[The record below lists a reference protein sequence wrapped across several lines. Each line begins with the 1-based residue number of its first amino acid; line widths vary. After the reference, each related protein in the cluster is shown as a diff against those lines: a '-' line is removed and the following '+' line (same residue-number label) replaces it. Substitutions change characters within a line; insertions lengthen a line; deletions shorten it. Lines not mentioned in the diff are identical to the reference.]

1 MSRLL
6 LTIASVFIM
15 GLTHCKKADTAESAL
30 EKEGLSSKNGEEMM
44 GILATTTF
52 NVTPATALN
61 STFWNN
67 VKTALTTGPV
77 DVIFADGNYPQ
88 SATLTLSS
96 IGDST
101 NLLTLKTAVTE
112 GGAVFSGT
120 VSNLMYLNT
129 CKNIKLLRLKFTGG
143 ATGYGLRISNSQD
156 VTVEKCFFVDLPDV
170 GYGALGVHYPLT
182 NRVVVKYCTFENVG
196 YDSHAHMIY
205 GAYGIQRLSVVSN
218 TFKNCS
224 GAFVRFRGDLSDKG
238 VVYDNDFISTG
249 TYLTGLNPVF
259 IEIPVFNDVNPGD
272 EKMGT
277 NFMITKN
284 SFSYGT
290 VGNQSTRF
298 NVVFH
303 SSGYNPPGRNY
314 LISAADGALLST
326 GTVLQK
332 RTVMSGQLGLD
343 GDSIHFGGNTNTNVQ
358 YNVVYRCWNA
368 YGSAGPWTG
377 VASIGTAV
385 NASGLATTEAAAIGY
400 YP

>member
-1 MSRLL
+1 MRRLL

-15 GLTHCKKADTAESAL
+15 GLTYCKKADPGASAL
-30 EKEGLSSKNGEEMM
+30 ERRSLSSKNNAGMM
-44 GILATTTF
+44 GILTTTTF
-52 NVTPATALN
+52 NVTPATVLN

-67 VKTALTTGPV
+67 VNTALTTGPV
-77 DVIFADGNYPQ
+77 DVVFADGNYPQ

-120 VSNLMYLNT
+120 LSNLMSFNN
-129 CKNIKLLRLKFTGG
+129 CKNIKLLRLKFTGS
-143 ATGYGLRISNSQD
+143 AKGYGLRIWNSQD
-156 VTVEKCFFVDLPDV
+156 VTIEKCFFVDLPDV
-170 GYGALGVHYPLT
+170 KYGALGVHYPLS
-182 NRVVVKYCTFENVG
+182 NRVVVKYCKFENVG
-196 YDSHAHMIY
+196 YDSGQHMIY
-205 GAYGIQRLSVVSN
+205 GAYGVQRLSVVSN

-224 GAFVRFRGDLSDKG
+224 GSFVRFRGDLSDKG
-238 VVYDNDFISTG
+238 VVYNNDFISTG

-284 SFSYGT
+284 RFSYGT
-290 VGNQSTRF
+290 VGNQTTRY

-303 SSGYNPPGRNY
+303 SSGFNPPGRNY
-314 LISAADGALLST
+314 LISTADGALLST

-332 RTVMSGQLGLD
+332 RAVMAGQLGLD

-358 YNVVYRCWNA
+358 QNVVYRCVNA
-368 YGSAGPWTG
+368 FGSAGPWTG